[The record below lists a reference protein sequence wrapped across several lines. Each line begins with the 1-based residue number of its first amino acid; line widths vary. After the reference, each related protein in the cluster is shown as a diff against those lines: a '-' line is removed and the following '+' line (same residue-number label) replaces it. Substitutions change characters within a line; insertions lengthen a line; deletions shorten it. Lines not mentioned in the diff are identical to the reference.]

1 MMRVLVSPFVLLV
14 MPGISFAQIS
24 GNIGY
29 SESGVKARAEKEEQG
44 KQVLTKHELPPTST
58 STFVDA
64 NILMNVK
71 ADEYVAIFALAQE
84 GATVAECGKKMEAVL
99 KTFAE
104 GLQPLGIGGANRHID
119 FVAQNKIYGFE
130 VTGDVAREK
139 LVGFELKKNVAI
151 RFQDAN
157 LLDKLLAAAAKAEI
171 YDLIKV
177 DYVVKDAAKVQ
188 NKLMEE
194 AARVIKLKSSRYEK
208 LLGIKLLPPAQIYA
222 ERHATHYPTQQYDSY
237 VAQETEHVDVPFRRD
252 RFTIQGA
259 RKSRTFFYNGLDG
272 DGFDDVI
279 DPVIVEPV
287 VQFTL
292 YLKLKYEVE
301 QIKAK

>member
-1 MMRVLVSPFVLLV
+1 
-14 MPGISFAQIS
+14 
-24 GNIGY
+24 
-29 SESGVKARAEKEEQG
+29 
-44 KQVLTKHELPPTST
+44 
-58 STFVDA
+58 
-64 NILMNVK
+64 
-71 ADEYVAIFALAQE
+71 
-84 GATVAECGKKMEAVL
+84 
-99 KTFAE
+99 
-104 GLQPLGIGGANRHID
+104 
-119 FVAQNKIYGFE
+119 
-130 VTGDVAREK
+130 
-139 LVGFELKKNVAI
+139 
-151 RFQDAN
+151 
-157 LLDKLLAAAAKAEI
+157 
-171 YDLIKV
+171 
-177 DYVVKDAAKVQ
+177 VKDAAKVQ